1 MTIPVILYD
10 IDNNSIPLN
19 CISKAN
25 TFFIRSFQTFG
36 IEIIYSENN
45 TIIYSVKQNP
55 NSTTEDDIVLI
66 NENYIFQPTENFAYS
81 IFLESDVQIR
91 VWNLSGESVLYN
103 IEYRP
108 ENIEPEHYN
117 DLLDNN
123 FLPNFTQLL
132 PAVIDGNTGELIK
145 RLLIDFKNIRK
156 HKGTITGIEKFLNLI
171 GFDPDTIKVYPEFL
185 TPSGN
190 KTINP
195 NTKVDIKTGDYHV
208 IFENYHID
216 NDDKYTI
223 KNMPKA
229 ILGIKNLDE
238 LFDKL
243 YYALSLANIY
253 FTLPEQDI
261 AFFGVNYMTNS
272 EQYLSVAGNTYVT
285 YAQNPHHYVNDLKIN
300 MYTNYDNTLKRYII
314 VNNKQVTETTEKT
327 EVRYKPKPTQPNNE
341 LFAVDVEYFDNVE
354 NDLDF
359 ESMSI
364 FGNLLNLSILSVGNY
379 IKYEIKKVGNDFT
392 KIISQSVIG
401 TEIPEEIKF
410 IGTVSGEYR
419 LIVTITDFW
428 NNQDV
433 YAYSYTIDNTKALI
447 DFKVFNSAVLTEE
460 MNELNLDV
468 SSPSLTTVETENYI
482 LPLVNVPN
490 LLNDY
495 FDIDVT
501 GIQTLQYLMGT
512 KKYLTP
518 EVNKNYIVDKATD
531 MPIDYM
537 DNWLHIISV
546 KKLPNHQLKLRI
558 TEPYYNKL
566 EIIDIGTSE
575 IEFDNDLFVTDLAI
589 NELVDGEIV
598 VNNYLLITTRSGGI
612 DIIPELFDLV
622 YVDNTIPDAVEIH
635 SLYDLVDLIEE
646 VKIPV
651 NYDFELFHRL
661 VSTDNFPQLT
671 TDDKLIVKSLF
682 PRLTNDNYNV
692 KLGDILGCTINE
704 QYINNQQNVR
714 WEVRNTF
721 TNELL
726 FETTD
731 RMLKYRISD
740 NMIYTVILMFG
751 VGTDNYVINKS
762 SVVSSFIV

>member
-36 IEIIYSENN
+36 IEIIYSETN

-589 NELVDGEIV
+589 NELVDDEIV

-622 YVDNTIPDAVEIH
+622 YVNNTIPDAVEIH

-661 VSTDNFPQLT
+661 ISINNFPQLT